1 VRRRELLLLFTVL
14 AFSSGLARSCQRPSP
29 APFRDSTGRSPAAEG
44 ADSLAEG
51 EATFRTGFVS
61 RRHDVTAHA
70 ASLVELGDGRLRA
83 FWFSGSDEGDSD
95 VEILSATFDPE
106 RGAWSEAS
114 IVVEPEST
122 KRALRR
128 LVTKI
133 GNPAAVRAADGT
145 LWLFYVTVSA
155 GGWAGG
161 TVTWV
166 RSTDE
171 GVSWSP
177 PRRLIST
184 PLLNL
189 NTMVRGAPFEYAD
202 GTLGVPAYQTLL
214 RGFSEVLRVDRSGA
228 VVDKQRLSTLGRGSQ
243 PVVLPTSPGDALAL
257 MRPSGPPPFRV
268 MLSRTHDAGRRWT
281 PPVQTSL
288 VNPDA
293 ALAGLALPG
302 GRVLVALNDVPVER
316 DALSLV
322 VSDDGKRGWTTLAR
336 LEDQVADR
344 TRPPDDA
351 RYARTVAEL
360 ARATDDSITDVG
372 RYVASSRRFMCWEPR
387 CHFEFSYPS
396 LIRTARGE
404 FHLLYTWNRAYIK
417 HVRFNQAWLDE
428 RLASAS
434 HASTD

>member
-1 VRRRELLLLFTVL
+1 
-14 AFSSGLARSCQRPSP
+14 
-29 APFRDSTGRSPAAEG
+29 
-44 ADSLAEG
+44 
-51 EATFRTGFVS
+51 
-61 RRHDVTAHA
+61 
-70 ASLVELGDGRLRA
+70 VELGDGRLRA